1 MSNVDLLFAAPIGA
15 LLIFLCRIV
24 DVSCDTLRVLFAI
37 RGKRGIAGA
46 LGFVQALV
54 WIFAVG
60 NAVKHLDSPLHILG
74 YAGGF
79 AVGTFVGITI
89 EQLLAY
95 GLAQLRVVSAHGG
108 VEIAQAL
115 RDRGFGVTEFAG
127 FGREGTVEVV
137 STVVKRAHIAD
148 VMQIVDRFDPQAFV
162 TTAEPQILRGGTFTE
177 RARRVR
183 RMPLAEP
190 IGRVRRKTARL
201 RLRPRSKQ
209 PSAA

>member
-1 MSNVDLLFAAPIGA
+1 MSSVDLLFAAPIGA
-15 LLIFLCRIV
+15 LIIFACRIV

-37 RGKRGIAGA
+37 RGKRAVAGV

-79 AVGTFVGITI
+79 AAGTVIGITI

-95 GLAQLRVVSAHGG
+95 GLAQLRIVSAHGG
-108 VEIAQAL
+108 VEIASAL
-115 RDRGFGVTEFAG
+115 RERGYGVTEFAG
-127 FGREGTVEVV
+127 FGRHGSVEVV
-137 STVVKRAHIAD
+137 STVVRRAQVQE
-148 VMQIVDRFDPQAFV
+148 VMAIVDGFDPEAFV
-162 TTAEPQILRGGTFTE
+162 TTAEPQILRGGILTE
-177 RARRVR
+177 RQRRLQVQLPAPTSRLR
-183 RMPLAEP
+183 RRT
-190 IGRVRRKTARL
+190 GRVRAVREH
-201 RLRPRSKQ
+201 